1 MGSKIEYT
9 ETLILEAIKDSTAII
24 TIIAKRLNCDWHT
37 AKKYIELFD
46 SCKQALLDENEKTLD
61 MAESV
66 VYKSIQTG
74 NTQDAK
80 WLLGTKGKQRGYS
93 EKVKIGLVIEED
105 NDFKIVKK
113 ENADS

>member
-1 MGSKIEYT
+1 MGSRIEYSEEMLLT
-9 ETLILEAIKDSTAII
+9 AIKDSAAIM
-24 TIIAKRLNCDWHT
+24 TTIAKRLDCEWHT
-37 AKKYIELFD
+37 AKKYIELYD